1 MCRISDIHKDRHRTD
16 KRGRDRG
23 RCARRTWGWLGTLW
37 SGRDALIG
45 SADGD
50 CSLRDGVMCV
60 SPLPLAGSFVPDLCV
75 CVTTGKK
82 NFAHADMRWFIDGC
96 PPLLSKSP

>member
-1 MCRISDIHKDRHRTD
+1 
-16 KRGRDRG
+16 
-23 RCARRTWGWLGTLW
+23 
-37 SGRDALIG
+37 
-45 SADGD
+45 
-50 CSLRDGVMCV
+50 MCV